1 MGNKKT
7 VGGLVFAVGL
17 IVLLIGAM
25 TDVYTTTV
33 GVIAALAIWL
43 IGGALVAIVLG
54 GKGEAPKPPTQPQQ

>member
-1 MGNKKT
+1 MGNKKA

-33 GVIAALAIWL
+33 GVIAMLAIWF
-43 IGGALVAIVLG
+43 IGGALVAMVLG
-54 GKGEAPKPPTQPQQ
+54 GKEEAPKPPAQP

>member
-1 MGNKKT
+1 MGNKKA

-43 IGGALVAIVLG
+43 IGGALVAMVLG
-54 GKGEAPKPPTQPQQ
+54 GKGESPKPPTQPQQ